1 MIYLVGL
8 GAGGAQELSEQ
19 ALHALRRAPR
29 VFVSHPTHPSAR
41 VLALAGVA
49 FDACPT
55 EPEQAIATLMNAPE
69 RIVAL
74 ATPGH
79 PLVGNP
85 LTLQVLAAAAE
96 RLRPVRLV
104 PSRSTIEPVL
114 EATMHAAPDGIQ
126 VVSAARLPHVA
137 PDPTL
142 PILWFGIETPERLRA
157 LHAYLS
163 LRYPP
168 DHEVILVHAPGDVS
182 VETRRIPL
190 KRLAAMP
197 CDALTY
203 LLVPA
208 CPRREQ
214 TYAGFEGLTRVVA
227 ALRAPDGCPW
237 DREQTHESLK
247 PHLLEETYETLEAID
262 RADPAEL
269 REELGDLLLQ
279 VLMHSQI
286 ASESGAFNIEQV
298 VQHLIE
304 KLIARHPHVF
314 GDAQAQTAA
323 QVLKNWDA
331 TKRQQKGRESVLD
344 GVPRSMPALA
354 RAQEISKRAARVGF
368 EWDSIHGVLDKLRE
382 EESELRH
389 AIESGDRERTA
400 SELGDLLFTVVNIA
414 RHADIDAEQCLRQM
428 VDRFTARFQW
438 MESEAA
444 RQNRPLESLSADEW
458 EELWQQAK
466 HAVH

>member
-1 MIYLVGL
+1 
-8 GAGGAQELSEQ
+8 
-19 ALHALRRAPR
+19 
-29 VFVSHPTHPSAR
+29 
-41 VLALAGVA
+41 
-49 FDACPT
+49 
-55 EPEQAIATLMNAPE
+55 
-69 RIVAL
+69 
-74 ATPGH
+74 
-79 PLVGNP
+79 
-85 LTLQVLAAAAE
+85 
-96 RLRPVRLV
+96 
-104 PSRSTIEPVL
+104 VL
-114 EATMHAAPDGIQ
+114 EATLHAAPDGVQ
-126 VVSAARLPHVA
+126 VISAARLPHVA

-142 PILWFGIETPERLRA
+142 PVLWFGIETPERLRA
-157 LHAYLS
+157 LHAHLS

-182 VETRRIPL
+182 AETRRVSL
-190 KRLAAMP
+190 ERLAEMP
-197 CDALTY
+197 CAALTY

-286 ASESGAFNIEQV
+286 ASETGAFDIEQV
-298 VQHLIE
+298 VQHLTE

-314 GDAQAQTAA
+314 GDAHAETAA

-331 TKRQQKGRESVLD
+331 TKRQQKGRDSVLD
-344 GVPRSMPALA
+344 GVPRAMPALA

-368 EWDSIHGVLDKLRE
+368 EWDSIDGVLDKLRE
-382 EESELRH
+382 EETELRQ
-389 AIESGDRERTA
+389 AIESGDSGRIA

-428 VDRFTARFQW
+428 VDRFTVRFQW
-438 MESEAA
+438 MEAEAA
-444 RQNRPLESLSADEW
+444 RQNRPLESLSPDEW
-458 EELWQQAK
+458 EDLWQQAK
-466 HAVH
+466 HELD

>member
-1 MIYLVGL
+1 
-8 GAGGAQELSEQ
+8 
-19 ALHALRRAPR
+19 
-29 VFVSHPTHPSAR
+29 
-41 VLALAGVA
+41 
-49 FDACPT
+49 
-55 EPEQAIATLMNAPE
+55 
-69 RIVAL
+69 
-74 ATPGH
+74 
-79 PLVGNP
+79 
-85 LTLQVLAAAAE
+85 
-96 RLRPVRLV
+96 
-104 PSRSTIEPVL
+104 
-114 EATMHAAPDGIQ
+114 
-126 VVSAARLPHVA
+126 
-137 PDPTL
+137 
-142 PILWFGIETPERLRA
+142 
-157 LHAYLS
+157 
-163 LRYPP
+163 
-168 DHEVILVHAPGDVS
+168 
-182 VETRRIPL
+182 
-190 KRLAAMP
+190 MP

-314 GDAQAQTAA
+314 GDAHAETAA

-368 EWDSIHGVLDKLRE
+368 EWDSIRRRAGQTARGRD
-382 EESELRH
+382 
-389 AIESGDRERTA
+389 RTA
-400 SELGDLLFTVVNIA
+400 SSDRVRRFESASPASWATYCSQWSTSLATPPGGRRAVPAPDGRSVHSAFSVDGGGSRAPEPPAGEPLAPTSGKRYGSRRSVRFANPTPAAATGRRLQSLPLVV
-414 RHADIDAEQCLRQM
+414 L
-428 VDRFTARFQW
+428 
-438 MESEAA
+438 
-444 RQNRPLESLSADEW
+444 
-458 EELWQQAK
+458 QA
-466 HAVH
+466 